1 MLNIKHTI
9 NGNNGAE
16 VCRAL
21 LAIVNDLPEQ
31 SHQID
36 DAYAR
41 ISVMI
46 PSLRWSSRILP
57 CQESVNNLSAKI
69 ASNAK
74 AFGGGK
80 YPEKEKRV
88 KAAYSAVSVRIL
100 RDLCKDK
107 NMTDAAHHARM
118 MGAESVRFYNQRNT
132 PFFVG
137 AIEPSG
143 IHDGLI
149 VGINSLNGMW
159 CVMALKSGALLGKY
173 YGSKNAAIQSAQY
186 VIDRL
191 PATTSLADV
200 LAKQEQHD
208 CAKAADEFDH
218 FYLEESA

>member
-9 NGNNGAE
+9 TGNNGAE

-21 LAIVNDLPEQ
+21 LAIVNELPEQ
-31 SHQID
+31 SHHVD
-36 DAYAR
+36 DAYDRIEVTIPALHWSAR
-41 ISVMI
+41 II
-46 PSLRWSSRILP
+46 P
-57 CQESVNNLSAKI
+57 CQESVNSLSAKI

-80 YPEKEKRV
+80 YPEKEKRA
-88 KAAYSAVSVRIL
+88 KAAYSAVQVRIL
-100 RDLCKDK
+100 RDLCKEK
-107 NMTDAAHHARM
+107 NMMDSAHHARM
-118 MGAESVRFYNQRNT
+118 MGAESVHFYNQRNT

-159 CVMALKSGALLGKY
+159 CVSVLKSGALLGKY
-173 YGSKNAAIQSAQY
+173 CGSKTAAIESALY

-191 PATTSLADV
+191 PATTSLNDV

-208 CAKAADEFDH
+208 CAKAADDFDQA
-218 FYLEESA
+218 YSGETA

>member
-36 DAYAR
+36 DAYDRIEVTIPALHWSAR
-41 ISVMI
+41 II
-46 PSLRWSSRILP
+46 P
-57 CQESVNNLSAKI
+57 CQESVNSLSAKI

-100 RDLCKDK
+100 RDLCEDK

-118 MGAESVRFYNQRNT
+118 MGSDSVRFYNPRNT

-159 CVMALKSGALLGKY
+159 CVSVLKSGALLGKY
-173 YGSKNAAIQSAQY
+173 CGSKNAAIQSAQY

-191 PATTSLADV
+191 PATTSFTDV
-200 LAKQEQHD
+200 LMKQEQHD
-208 CAKAADEFDH
+208 CAKAMDDFDQA
-218 FYLEESA
+218 YSGETA